1 MKICKKCLISGRV
14 QGVFYRASTQR
25 QAQSLGVTGW
35 AKNLPDGTVEVMAC
49 GERDA
54 VNALCDWCGDG
65 PEYARVI
72 SIECEEQGFQ
82 VLSGFTTR

>member
-1 MKICKKCLISGRV
+1 MKMCKKCLISGRV
-14 QGVFYRASTQR
+14 QGVFYRASAQR

-49 GERDA
+49 GEEDA
-54 VNALCDWCGDG
+54 VNTLCDWCREG

-72 SIECEEQGFQ
+72 SVECEEQGFQ
-82 VLSGFTTR
+82 ELSGFTTR